1 MIIQKQYKFYAAHRN
16 ETLQD
21 KCSNLHGHRYG
32 VKCHFEV
39 ERDGDISTLFCDF
52 DAKVEPWLK
61 EHYDH
66 GMLINM
72 HDPLYESLQRHMA
85 RTGET
90 LRLNVFDGPTSVEN
104 LCHKLFTEIT
114 QMGFR
119 LALLEVQE
127 TDTSVVSYTRED
139 WVADNRYFGKQAA
152 DCRLA
157 DSALLANTSAAKQ

>member
-39 ERDGDISTLFCDF
+39 ERDGDISTLFGDF

-61 EHYDH
+61 ERYDH
-66 GMLINM
+66 GMLISR
-72 HDPLYESLQRHMA
+72 HDSLYESLQMHME
-85 RTGET
+85 RTGES

-114 QMGFR
+114 EMGFR
-119 LALLEVQE
+119 LAKLEVQE
-127 TDTSVVSYTRED
+127 TDTSIVAYTRED
-139 WVADNRYFGKQAA
+139 WVADNRYFGKKTTAEGTA
-152 DCRLA
+152 VKIA
-157 DSALLANTSAAKQ
+157 PVGS